1 MIQIEHCI
9 SKSVLGGILISIG
22 GLLTLIC
29 TNKTLSSV
37 LVSVCLLSVILL
49 GFNSLN
55 SKSGFITDS
64 KDLRRLTLVLGLNL
78 FTAFIFGLLI
88 RFSIQDASSAAD
100 AIVKTR
106 LDTSYLDVIIK
117 SIITGFL
124 ITTAVTCYDKDNGN
138 RIISLLCIFAFIVV
152 DCNHCILDTFYY
164 SASTIVY
171 NDFLLLLLQLVL
183 VTVFNFVGCILHSLF
198 INKRIMH
205 LF

>member
-9 SKSVLGGILISIG
+9 SKSILGGILVSIG
-22 GLLTLIC
+22 GFLTLIC
-29 TNKTLSSV
+29 TNQILSSA

-49 GFNSLN
+49 GFNSFN

-64 KDLRRLTLVLGLNL
+64 KDFRRLILVLGLNL
-78 FTAFIFGLLI
+78 FTAFIFGLLV
-88 RFSIQDASSAAD
+88 RFSIQDASQLAD
-100 AIVKTR
+100 SIIKTR
-106 LDTSYLDVIIK
+106 LEESYLGVIIK

-124 ITTAVTCYDKDNGN
+124 MTTAVTCYDKDNSN

-171 NDFLLLLLQLVL
+171 SDLPLLLLQLML
-183 VTVFNFVGCILHSLF
+183 VVIFNFVGCILHSLF